1 MFSRKRSI
9 FFSVA
14 VAFIFVLGLGLKVQ
28 AQQEYQQ
35 EGQQQEYQQ
44 DMMQQQAPDVDVS
57 DAELD
62 QVADAYEAVTEVRER
77 FQQELGEVSDPERAQ
92 QLQQQ
97 AGEEMVEA
105 VEAQGLDVQTYNQVM
120 EAAQVDE
127 ELRDQLL
134 ERLEG
139 MH

>member
-1 MFSRKRSI
+1 MFSRKSSI
-9 FFSVA
+9 FFILA
-14 VAFIFVLGLGLKVQ
+14 VTFIFVLGLGLKVH

-35 EGQQQEYQQ
+35 EGQQQQYQQ

-62 QVADAYEAVTEVRER
+62 QVADAYEAVTQVREK

-127 ELRDQLL
+127 ELRNKLL

>member
-1 MFSRKRSI
+1 MFSTKSSI
-9 FFSVA
+9 VFSLA
-14 VAFIFVLGLGLKVQ
+14 VAFLLVIAFGFKVQ
-28 AQQEYQQ
+28 AQQQYQQ
-35 EGQQQEYQQ
+35 EGQQQQYQQ

-62 QVADAYEAVTEVRER
+62 KVADAYEAVTQVRER

-92 QLQQQ
+92 ELQQQ

-127 ELRDQLL
+127 ELRNKLL

>member
-1 MFSRKRSI
+1 MLI
-9 FFSVA
+9 
-14 VAFIFVLGLGLKVQ
+14 LGFGLKVQ

-35 EGQQQEYQQ
+35 EGQQQQYQQ
-44 DMMQQQAPDVDVS
+44 EMMQQQAPEVDVS

-62 QVADAYEAVTEVRER
+62 QVADAYQAVTEVRER
-77 FQQELGEVSDPERAQ
+77 FQQELGEVSDPEKAQ
-92 QLQQQ
+92 ELQQQ

-127 ELRDQLL
+127 ELRNQLL

-139 MH
+139 MQ

>member
-1 MFSRKRSI
+1 MFSRKSSI

-14 VAFIFVLGLGLKVQ
+14 VAFMLVLGLGLKVQ

-35 EGQQQEYQQ
+35 EGQQYQQ

-62 QVADAYEAVTEVRER
+62 QVADAYQAVTEVRDQ

-92 QLQQQ
+92 ELQQQ
-97 AGEEMVEA
+97 AGEEMV
-105 VEAQGLDVQTYNQVM
+105 
-120 EAAQVDE
+120 
-127 ELRDQLL
+127 
-134 ERLEG
+134 
-139 MH
+139 

>member
-1 MFSRKRSI
+1 MFSRKSSI
-9 FFSVA
+9 FFSLA
-14 VAFIFVLGLGLKVQ
+14 VAFMLVLGLGLKVQ

-35 EGQQQEYQQ
+35 EGQQYQQ

-62 QVADAYEAVTEVRER
+62 QVADAYQAVTEVREK

-127 ELRDQLL
+127 ELRNQLL